1 MRGRTPPPPTGGGAS
16 PRTAGLRPCR
26 RHSAWLPPTSCPFT
40 TEGRSYFVRRE
51 VRAVERLGA
60 VILAAGLSSR
70 MGEFKPLLPIGGVS
84 MIRRVV

>member
-1 MRGRTPPPPTGGGAS
+1 M
-16 PRTAGLRPCR
+16 
-26 RHSAWLPPTSCPFT
+26 
-40 TEGRSYFVRRE
+40 
-51 VRAVERLGA
+51 ERLGA